1 MKRNNSNKIN
11 IGLKTSIVSEGK
23 SEKAF
28 VNFLKINYINQDNQF
43 VMNIHS

>member
-28 VNFLKINYINQDNQF
+28 VNFLKNKLYKKTT
-43 VMNIHS
+43 SL